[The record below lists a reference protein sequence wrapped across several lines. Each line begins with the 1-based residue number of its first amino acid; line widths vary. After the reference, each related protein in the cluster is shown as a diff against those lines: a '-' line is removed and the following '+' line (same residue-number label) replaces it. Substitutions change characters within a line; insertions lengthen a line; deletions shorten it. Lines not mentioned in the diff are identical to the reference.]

1 MVQKIF
7 MFFLKRDITLQNCK
21 NSLAL
26 GPNGPKH
33 YIFGNHFYF
42 KNVRK
47 LIFHVFLNF
56 CSRKHMTSSIYLT
69 WIEFTRNFELF
80 SNCGSPGTRTKLEQI
95 HKFLWIRITSAKIM
109 SSYVFLY
116 QNGRMY
122 GIWSFWHFLS
132 KTGRQKYSA
141 WVSGT
146 HFMHMRVKNS
156 LNELPL
162 LH

>member
-1 MVQKIF
+1 MVC
-7 MFFLKRDITLQNCK
+7 MFFLKRDITLQNSK
-21 NSLAL
+21 NSSAL

-80 SNCGSPGTRTKLEQI
+80 FPIVDPRGSELNWNKFTISCEFGLLQLKWCYHMLSGIKMEEYMESNLSGIFWVKLAATNIVLGSPGLI
-95 HKFLWIRITSAKIM
+95 LC
-109 SSYVFLY
+109 
-116 QNGRMY
+116 
-122 GIWSFWHFLS
+122 IW
-132 KTGRQKYSA
+132 
-141 WVSGT
+141 
-146 HFMHMRVKNS
+146 
-156 LNELPL
+156 ELKAL
-162 LH
+162 